1 MAQPRTPLMP
11 PGEGAAGGPPIMR
24 HPALALVEFDSIA
37 IGIHAADLMV
47 KRAPIA
53 LLKAGTV
60 HPGHYLVLIGGM
72 VAPVTES
79 HATGVAAGGE
89 LLIDEVLLPEVHPQ
103 VHDAAL
109 GTRQP
114 LEREALGIL
123 ETRTVAS
130 LLRAADAGVKGARV
144 CVAEIRLADDLGGRA
159 FVLFDGEIADVE
171 AALAIGSAR
180 VPPERLLRCSILPR
194 LDDTLRG
201 ALNAGTCFTPCA
213 PIEPAGAEPPE
224 TEVRAGGTAARRPGR
239 PA

>member
-1 MAQPRTPLMP
+1 MAQPRTPPTP
-11 PGEGAAGGPPIMR
+11 PVEGATGGPPIVR
-24 HPALALVEFDSIA
+24 HAALALVEFDSIA
-37 IGIHAADLMV
+37 VGIHAADLMV

-60 HPGHYLVLIGGM
+60 HPGHYLVLIGGQ

-79 HATGVAAGGE
+79 HSVGVAAGGE

-130 LLRAADAGVKGARV
+130 LLRAADAGVKGAQVR
-144 CVAEIRLADDLGGRA
+144 VAEIRLADDLGGRA
-159 FVLFDGEIADVE
+159 FVLFDGDVADVE
-171 AALAIGSAR
+171 AALAIGAAR
-180 VPPERLLRCSILPR
+180 VRPDRLLRCSILPR
-194 LDDTLRG
+194 LDGTLRG
-201 ALNAGTCFTPCA
+201 ALNAGTGFTPCA
-213 PIEPAGAEPPE
+213 PIEPDGAELSGAE
-224 TEVRAGGTAARRPGR
+224 DLTAAS
-239 PA
+239 PAPQRGTH